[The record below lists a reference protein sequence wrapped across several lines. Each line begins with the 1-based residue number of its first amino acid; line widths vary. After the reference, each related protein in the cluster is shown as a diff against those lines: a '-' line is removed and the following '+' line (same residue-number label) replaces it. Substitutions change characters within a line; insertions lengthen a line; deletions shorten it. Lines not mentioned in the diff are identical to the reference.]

1 MFSNGRCWTQFP
13 SGGVE
18 VQGMTDSHSI
28 SISNPFNVSLHIAE
42 PRRKSAFF
50 ISSADKDYVC
60 NLDLFSFLC
69 KLFWWH
75 KTCILKKVL
84 QKLTSFPN
92 KARPT
97 EQPPY
102 QETENHQDLEVPHSG
117 SLPFLLEIAS
127 ASIWLQSLPH
137 VFFWTCMHK
146 SENLAISHKW
156 AYSLRV
162 VSSLAFF
169 TDYHIWDP
177 ARCCKYLVMD
187 LLSLVS
193 SILFYED
200 TTVYWFIPLLAD
212 MVIDFI
218 CSSFKPCSC
227 EHFSSYYLVHREYNY
242 E

>member
-50 ISSADKDYVC
+50 ISSADKDCVC

-127 ASIWLQSLPH
+127 ASILLQSLPY
-137 VFFWTCMHK
+137 VF
-146 SENLAISHKW
+146 SELVCIRVKIWQFLINELI
-156 AYSLRV
+156 AYVLFRLWLPSLTITFEIQPGV
-162 VSSLAFF
+162 VNTL
-169 TDYHIWDP
+169 
-177 ARCCKYLVMD
+177 
-187 LLSLVS
+187 
-193 SILFYED
+193 
-200 TTVYWFIPLLAD
+200 
-212 MVIDFI
+212 
-218 CSSFKPCSC
+218 
-227 EHFSSYYLVHREYNY
+227 
-242 E
+242 